1 MQLTKQQIKE
11 IAENLDCGEI
21 CYYNLK
27 TGEIKTLPDFS
38 SYGETDMEI
47 WEESINEIEQSID
60 DYFVFERLQS
70 YQSYEIMADFAES
83 VEDINLQ
90 KKLINALNRPKPFRN
105 FMWNIDNS
113 GDYRQKWFQFKNKRY
128 IQWVTEQ
135 IESYDKSVKDS

>member
-38 SYGETDMEI
+38 SYDETDMEI

-60 DYFVFERLQS
+60 DYFVFERFQS
-70 YQSYEIMADFAES
+70 YQSYEIMADFAET

-90 KKLINALNRPKPFRN
+90 KKLFNALNRPKPFRN

>member
-1 MQLTKQQIKE
+1 
-11 IAENLDCGEI
+11 
-21 CYYNLK
+21 
-27 TGEIKTLPDFS
+27 
-38 SYGETDMEI
+38 
-47 WEESINEIEQSID
+47 
-60 DYFVFERLQS
+60 
-70 YQSYEIMADFAES
+70 MADFAEV